1 MDKPILISGNANP
14 ELASEIATHLEL
26 PLCNASIRRF
36 EDGEISLYISETVR
50 GHNVYVLQP
59 TCPPVNDNLMELLL
73 IIDAL
78 RRASARQVTA
88 VIPYFGYARQ
98 DRKHIGRV
106 PISAKLVANLIT
118 TAGAHRVL
126 TLDLHAGQI
135 QGFFNIPVDNL
146 RPDYILAN
154 HFRDLQSDPNTVIAT
169 PDIGGVKRARQLAER
184 LNLSL
189 IIVEKRR
196 LWQQEQTEVMNV
208 IGDVGGKKVLLVD
221 DILASGGTI
230 VNATKALLAS
240 GAREIWAAC
249 THAVFSS
256 GALQKLNDS
265 PLKRL
270 VVTNSIP
277 ARHDETPLVQR
288 ISIGKLFAETIKRI
302 DHGESVSKLFPHD

>member
-1 MDKPILISGNANP
+1 VGKPVLISGNANQQ
-14 ELASEIATHLEL
+14 LANEIATNLGL
-26 PLCNASIRRF
+26 SLCKASIRRF
-36 EDGEISLYISETVR
+36 EDGEISIYISETVR
-50 GHNVYVLQP
+50 GHNVYILQP

-73 IIDAL
+73 MVDAL

-106 PISAKLVANLIT
+106 PISAKLVANMISA
-118 TAGAHRVL
+118 AGAHRVL

-146 RPDYILAN
+146 RSDYILAN
-154 HFRDLQSDPNTVIAT
+154 HFRDVHSDPNVVIAT
-169 PDIGGVKRARQLAER
+169 PDIGGIKRARQLAER

-189 IIVEKRR
+189 TIVEKRR
-196 LWQQEQTEVMNV
+196 HWQQNKTEVMNV
-208 IGDVGGKKVLLVD
+208 IGEVKGKNVLLVD
-221 DILASGGTI
+221 DILSSGGTI
-230 VNATKALLAS
+230 VNATEALLQN
-240 GAREIWAAC
+240 GAREVWAAC

-256 GALQKLNDS
+256 GALAKLKTS

-277 ARHDETPLVQR
+277 PQPNEGQLVQR

-302 DHGESVSKLFPHD
+302 DHGESVSQLFPHD